1 MINSSF
7 GLGSILGIIL
17 VLSGVGLYLLRTLRP
32 TLARDQDIFFA
43 AIALLCGGILVFQS
57 WRLDPI
63 LQFAQF
69 LSGASAIWFAVE
81 AVRLRGI
88 TTEQAK
94 RTAPPMVDDDRP
106 VSRVYRAELDELTP
120 LEDQRTATRRIRGGR
135 DVRNDDWEEGT
146 RRTARSN
153 NNDYNDL
160 ADGYPDRPRRSS
172 NTRDAFNESRPRGI
186 RSERPSGDRS
196 DIPPSWD
203 EDDKPVRRP
212 RLNGSESSARPSPE
226 SSPRPNSSRPAS
238 DRSNSSRVERV
249 RPPASRQ
256 RRSSEQSSDYV
267 DYQPIDRPDSVAP
280 EITNKSE
287 PTVP

>member
-17 VLSGVGLYLLRTLRP
+17 VLSGVGLYLLRTMRP

-81 AVRLRGI
+81 AIRLRGI

-135 DVRNDDWEEGT
+135 NGQDDDWEGT
-146 RRTARSN
+146 RRSARQG
-153 NNDYNDL
+153 NDDY
-160 ADGYPDRPRRSS
+160 DGYSDSPRRSP
-172 NTRDAFNESRPRGI
+172 NPRNLNESRPRGT
-186 RSERPSGDRS
+186 RSERPSPNDRVDS
-196 DIPPSWD
+196 TPSWD
-203 EDDKPVRRP
+203 EGDKPVRRP
-212 RLNGSESSARPSPE
+212 RLNSSESLDRPDSEISDRPSSDRPSSDRPSSARPS
-226 SSPRPNSSRPAS
+226 SA
-238 DRSNSSRVERV
+238 RSNSSRVERV
-249 RPPASRQ
+249 RPPSSSR
-256 RRSSEQSSDYV
+256 RLSSEQSSDYV
-267 DYQPIDRPDSVAP
+267 DYQPIDRPESGSARDW
-280 EITNKSE
+280 E
-287 PTVP
+287 